1 MVAVID
7 CHDLK
12 KKLHYEIKLM
22 RYYLFECIEN
32 LVKKVDQSITD
43 RIKILSEQISKEIKT
58 TADYVELS
66 RLIQSI
72 K

>member
-1 MVAVID
+1 
-7 CHDLK
+7 
-12 KKLHYEIKLM
+12 M

-32 LVKKVDQSITD
+32 QVKKVDQSITE

-66 RLIQSI
+66 KLIQTI